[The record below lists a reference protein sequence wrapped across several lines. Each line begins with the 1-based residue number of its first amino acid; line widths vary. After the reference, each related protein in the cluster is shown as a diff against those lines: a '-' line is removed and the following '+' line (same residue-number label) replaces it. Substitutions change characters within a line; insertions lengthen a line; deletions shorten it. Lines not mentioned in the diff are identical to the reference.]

1 MELKEKLINNY
12 SVSIADVIEELT
24 TIGIVK
30 TEVNDFL
37 KYDIYSGTFKPI
49 TLEQIKEYII
59 NLLPNYWNVEEV
71 DLNNMIKKHL
81 LEILPTLSND
91 TLANYYTYLEA
102 SSKVQTDKELKEE
115 LKELLAINK
124 KRHKKVMKAGRL
136 APELNV
142 QALINEDVFFNVKTG
157 YVKYNKES
165 DSFIQLGAVQLLQLL
180 SKHFKYQ
187 GREIDPYDVQGY
199 MKEYYPNYIT
209 SDKGLA
215 YRYNINNSLKQQLED
230 FKTDYVTVK
239 EILDNFR

>member
-49 TLEQIKEYII
+49 TLEQIKDYII

-81 LEILPTLSND
+81 LEILPTLTEDNL
-91 TLANYYTYLEA
+91 TNYYTYLKAEA
-102 SSKVQTDKELKEE
+102 NVKTDKELKEE
-115 LKELLAINK
+115 LKKLLTINK
-124 KRHKKVMKAGRL
+124 KRHKKVMKVGKL
-136 APELNV
+136 APEINV
-142 QALINEDVFFNVKTG
+142 QALINEDVFLNVKLG

-165 DSFIQLGAVQLLQLL
+165 DSFIRLGAVQVLQLL
-180 SKHFKYQ
+180 SKYFKYQ

-209 SDKGLA
+209 ADKGLA
-215 YRYNINNSLKQQLED
+215 YRYNINNTLKQQLED
-230 FKTDYVTVK
+230 YKEDYVTVK